1 MLKTTPAFILT
12 RRYELAFAREPF
24 VHTLPRASPSP
35 SSSRERGGGMLDA
48 PPLRQAGRLQRVDE
62 APPPRDL
69 HVGWELCVELGVGPM
84 FEPNTFDGVG
94 QRKTWDG
101 NCYC

>member
-69 HVGWELCVELGVGPM
+69 QRGGMGVVVVDDYIVVDMGRRTLLECCVCAAC
-84 FEPNTFDGVG
+84 
-94 QRKTWDG
+94 R
-101 NCYC
+101 